1 MSFLIALSGLNAAS
15 TDLSVTAHNMANV
28 NTTGFKRSR
37 AEFSDVFSN
46 STFGLAR
53 NAIGSGVGI
62 ANIAQQFSQGNIDFT
77 ENSLDMAI
85 SGQGFFNLSQG
96 GSLLYTRAGNFSTD
110 RAGFV
115 VSPTG
120 ARLQV
125 YAPSTGGTGF
135 DTGRLQD
142 LQLSSADNPP
152 NATTEVTIGSNLP
165 ANATAPVVSPFD
177 STDPNSYNH
186 TTSVTVFDSLG
197 VSHVGSFFYVKTPD
211 TPAIATDSVAS
222 GAYTPAAS
230 TAATDAF
237 QLSIDG
243 TVVSDQL
250 VGSATAAN
258 IDADIA
264 AFVAGS
270 GGAYTRT
277 GTVAGGDLVISR
289 SDGLDLTIATSFSDA
304 VGSSAPAVGVTSGG
318 TFAGAGFVGVHTGG
332 TPLISAANQWT
343 LNGTI
348 DGQSLGAAIPLQYSD
363 SGVLITPAPPAL
375 VTFGTTFTPTTGAA
389 PITLTADLSEST
401 QFGENFAISRLVQD
415 GFTTGRLTG
424 VEVSAEGIVFAR
436 FSNGQSQGLGQVAL
450 TNFGNPQAL
459 QKLGDTTWGETFESG
474 NALLGIAGASG
485 FGVVQSGALEASNVD
500 LTAQLVNMITAQR
513 NFQANAKMIETSDQI
528 TQTIINIR

>member
-15 TDLSVTAHNMANV
+15 NDLSVTANNMANV
-28 NTTGFKRSR
+28 NTVGFKRSR

-46 STFGLAR
+46 STFGLSR
-53 NAIGSGVGI
+53 NAIGAGVGI

-85 SGQGFFNLSQG
+85 SGQGFFTLSQG
-96 GSLLYTRAGNFSTD
+96 GSLAYTRAGNFSTD
-110 RAGFV
+110 RQGFV

-125 YAPSTGGTGF
+125 YAPSAGGTGF

-142 LQLSSADNPP
+142 LQLSTADNPP
-152 NATTEVTIGSNLP
+152 KATTKVTIGSNLP
-165 ANATAPVVSPFD
+165 ANANSPVVTPFD

-186 TTSVTVFDSLG
+186 TTSVTVYDSLG
-197 VSHVGSFFYVKTPD
+197 VAHVGTFYYVKNPN
-211 TPAIATDSVAS
+211 TPAVPTASATS

-230 TAATDAF
+230 TAPTDAF
-237 QLSIDG
+237 QVTIDG
-243 TVVSDQL
+243 TVVSDRL
-250 VGSATAAN
+250 VGNATAAQ
-258 IDADIA
+258 IDTDIA
-264 AFVAGS
+264 AFVAAS
-270 GGAYTRT
+270 GGAYTQT

-289 SDGLDLTIATSFSDA
+289 TDGQDMTIATSFSDA
-304 VGSSAPAVGVTSGG
+304 VGSNAAAVGATSNG
-318 TFAGAGFVGVHTGG
+318 TFATAGFVGVQTGG
-332 TPLISAANQWT
+332 TAAVSAANQWT
-343 LNGTI
+343 LHGTI

-363 SGVLITPAPPAL
+363 SGALIIPAPPAL
-375 VTFGTTFTPTTGAA
+375 VTFSTAFTPTTGAA

-401 QFGENFAISRLVQD
+401 QFGESFAVSRLVQD

-424 VEVSAEGIVFAR
+424 VEVSAEGVVFAR
-436 FSNGQSQGLGQVAL
+436 FSNGQSDGLGQVAI
-450 TNFGNPQAL
+450 TNFANPQAL
-459 QKLGDTTWGETFESG
+459 QKLGDTQWGETFESG
-474 NALLGIAGASG
+474 SSLLGVAGASG

-513 NFQANAKMIETSDQI
+513 NFQANAKMIETSDQV